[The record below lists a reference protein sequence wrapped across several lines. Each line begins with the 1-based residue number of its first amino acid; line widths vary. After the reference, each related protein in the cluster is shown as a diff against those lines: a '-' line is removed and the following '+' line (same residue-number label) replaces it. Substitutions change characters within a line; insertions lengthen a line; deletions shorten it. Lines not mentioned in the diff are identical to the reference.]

1 MSFSIFASQGVTS
14 NVNEAI
20 QLASGGYE
28 FTAGFTDRTTG
39 QAGVSAEG
47 SNVLYTQDMLDNE
60 RWMRFGFDTTQQA
73 TNDIPYWTDPPP
85 APATGIGVFG
95 GSYMPGGVTRLFN
108 FGDNTAYNAADEAG
122 DFQYTAAGGSLD
134 FTQCNVGDLLLAR
147 FDFNVVPQVANTTLE
162 IALIWANRDANDAIT
177 YTFALTGDPVFYGQG
192 SVGKTFLN
200 RPVLTAYFA
209 SQEDVNARAL
219 FAIRADNIVQIQPL
233 TTLINIVR

>member
-1 MSFSIFASQGVTS
+1 MGFGRGFGAPLSKA
-14 NVNEAI
+14 E
-20 QLASGGYE
+20 GGYE

-47 SNVLYTQDMLDNE
+47 SNVFYTQTMVDND

-73 TNDIPYWTDPPP
+73 ANDIPYWTDPTPQ
-85 APATGIGVFG
+85 PATGVGVFG
-95 GSYMPGGVTRLFN
+95 GSYMPGGVTRLFS
-108 FGDNTAYNAADEAG
+108 FDDNTAYNAADEAG

-134 FTQCNVGDLLLAR
+134 FTQCKVGDLLLAR

-162 IALIWANRDANDAIT
+162 IALIWANRDASDNIT
-177 YTFALTGDPVFYGQG
+177 GTFALTGDPVFYGQG
-192 SVGKTFLN
+192 SVGRTFLN
-200 RPVLTAYFA
+200 RPILSAYFA